1 MKKVHKKIREY
12 LEKMYEIHYNKAR
25 ELDLKM
31 KTLGQKAKGKK
42 KNKYTR
48 FV

>member
-1 MKKVHKKIREY
+1 MREY
-12 LEKMYEIHYNKAR
+12 LEKMYKIHYNKNR
-25 ELDLKM
+25 KLDLKM
-31 KTLGQKAKGKK
+31 KTFGQKAKGKK